1 LVRQESLTY
10 DGRRGKKGFMSRLR
24 VAVVGVGHLGKE
36 HARILATF
44 PDVELV
50 GVADPNASQV
60 ESVARRCGT
69 QALADHRALLTR
81 VDAAVIAAPTS
92 HHYAVAADFLTRGLP
107 LLVEKPMAHTIRQA
121 EEMVELAG
129 RNGALLQ
136 IGHIERFNPAFEELL
151 RHPLQPKF
159 ITCER
164 YSGFSGRSTDIGV
177 VLDLMIH
184 DLDLVLALVRSPVRT
199 VEALGV
205 AVLGGNEDLAQ
216 ARVTFVNGCVADLKA
231 SRIHPTPVR
240 CMHVF
245 GPEGFAGVD
254 FARRHLTL
262 MQPSEPLRQR
272 RIDSRRL
279 DAPALAALKAEL
291 FGRHVQVQEL
301 DCNEGDQLTK
311 ELQEFVRCVRTGQKP
326 RVDGEAGREA
336 LALAGRILDSLQA
349 HAWEGVGG
357 PSGPWHLPPP
367 RGTLFIP
374 PSKPMAA

>member
-1 LVRQESLTY
+1 
-10 DGRRGKKGFMSRLR
+10 MSRLR
-24 VAVVGVGHLGKE
+24 VGVVGVGHLGKE
-36 HARILATF
+36 HARILATL

-50 GVADPNASQV
+50 GVADPNPSQV
-60 ESVARRCGT
+60 ELVAQRCGT
-69 QALADHRALLTR
+69 RAFRDHRDLLPL
-81 VDAAVIAAPTS
+81 VEAAVIAAPTS
-92 HHYAVAADFLTRGLP
+92 HHAALAADFLARGLP
-107 LLVEKPMAHTIRQA
+107 LLVEKPMTQTVRQA
-121 EEMVELAG
+121 EEMIELAQQHG
-129 RNGALLQ
+129 TLLQ

-184 DLDLVLALVRSPVRT
+184 DLDLVLALVQAPVRT

-216 ARVTFVNGCVADLKA
+216 ARVTFTNGCVADLKA
-231 SRIHPTPVR
+231 SRVHPTPVR

-245 GPEGFAGVD
+245 APEGFAGVD
-254 FARRHLTL
+254 FGRRHLTL
-262 MQPSEPLRQR
+262 MQPAEHLRQCR
-272 RIDSRRL
+272 LDSRRL
-279 DAPALAALKAEL
+279 DAATLASLKAQL

-301 DCNEGDQLTK
+301 DCSAGDQLTR
-311 ELQEFVRCVRTGQKP
+311 ELQEFLHCVRTGQRP
-326 RVDGEAGREA
+326 RVDGTAGRDA

-349 HAWEGVGG
+349 HAWEGTEG
-357 PSGPWHLPPP
+357 PAGPWNLPVP

-374 PSKPMAA
+374 PSKPLAA